1 MKTLIIDNDHYIFY
15 QGKNNNWLLT
25 HFLPDGIAAPHWYI
39 GPMTERRVRSKGTN
53 LALIPLIHWEV
64 QDNGGNWSELKVPK
78 DLWNTKYFD
87 LSIFTLN
94 VTIEHGKKKQKVV
107 YSSDKYSGS
116 PVNDG
121 RMELENVKK
130 IARINQMRVYDE
142 LLKLEI
148 VENKESLR

>member
-1 MKTLIIDNDHYIFY
+1 M
-15 QGKNNNWLLT
+15 
-25 HFLPDGIAAPHWYI
+25 
-39 GPMTERRVRSKGTN
+39 RSKATD
-53 LALIPLIHWEV
+53 LTLIPLIQWEV
-64 QDNGGNWSELKVPK
+64 QQANGNWRELKVPK
-78 DLWNTKYFD
+78 DPYNTKYFD

-94 VTIEHGKKKQKVV
+94 VTIEHGKESRRFV

-121 RMELENVKK
+121 RMELENVEK
-130 IARINQMRVYDE
+130 IARFNQMRVYDE